1 MAVAEEVLNQ
11 KEEGRREAADPA
23 QVPEALSKVKV
34 IAVDMGYGHNRAA
47 QAFATVLNT
56 PVWQVD
62 VAPIAGAEER
72 RSWSRTRAFYEGMSR
87 ASQLGALARPFRSL
101 LENVTSIPHLHPYR
115 DLSGP
120 TIGSRGLKW
129 LIERGLGR
137 GMLEALSR
145 DPGPVLTTFYAPAL
159 IADHAGLRPSY
170 CVVTDADINRVW
182 APADPATSE
191 VIYFAPSQRALL
203 RLRAYGVR
211 PDHIHMTGFPLPP
224 ELLGGPDLQVLRANL
239 AARLVRLDPSGVFR
253 DSYRDDLDHFLGPLP
268 TPARKAPLVT
278 FVVGGAGSQE
288 QVAKMLLTSFKKSIE
303 AGKIQ
308 LALAA
313 GTHAHLGDQFRE
325 WTKELGLESRLGDGL
340 EILYT
345 PDLWEY
351 FRLFNKLLA
360 ETDILFTKPSEMT
373 FFAAL
378 GLPLVFSWP
387 VGVHERYNR
396 RWAIEGGAGLKQRD
410 LRFTADWIDEW
421 LQDGTLA
428 GAAWSGFMRLPKF
441 GLYRILEFVAKGE
454 GAGAQVSSSC

>member
-1 MAVAEEVLNQ
+1 MAVAEEDLTQ
-11 KEEGRREAADPA
+11 AEREATVGDAA
-23 QVPEALSKVKV
+23 RAAETLARVKV
-34 IAVDMGYGHNRAA
+34 VAVDMGYGHNRAA
-47 QAFATVLNT
+47 QAFSTLLKT

-62 VAPIAGAEER
+62 VAPIADPEER

-87 ASQLGALARPFRSL
+87 ASQLGALARPLRGL
-101 LENVTSIPHLHPYR
+101 LDNVTSIPHLHPHR

-120 TIGSRGLKW
+120 SLGSRGLMW
-129 LIERGLGR
+129 LIEHGLGR
-137 GMLEALSR
+137 GMLNALAL
-145 DPGPVLTTFYAPAL
+145 DPGPLLSTFYAPSL
-159 IADHAGLRPSY
+159 IADHAGLRQNY

-182 APADPATSE
+182 APNDPKKSE
-191 VIYFAPSQRALL
+191 VIYFAPSQRAQL
-203 RLRAYGVR
+203 RLQAYGVR
-211 PDHIHMTGFPLPP
+211 PDHIHMTGFPLPS
-224 ELLGGPDLQVLRANL
+224 ELLGGPELPILRANL

-253 DSYRDDLDHFLGPLP
+253 DSYRDDLGHFLGPLP
-268 TPARKAPLVT
+268 SPARLTPLVT
-278 FVVGGAGSQE
+278 FVVGGAGSQR
-288 QVAKMLLTSFKKSIE
+288 QVALMLLKSFKESIK

-325 WTKELGLESRLGDGL
+325 WTHELGLEDQLAGGGVQ
-340 EILYT
+340 ILVA

-351 FRLFNKLLA
+351 FRVFNQLLA

-441 GLYRILEFVAKGE
+441 GLYRILEMVAKGE
-454 GAGAQVSSSC
+454 GVRAG

>member
-1 MAVAEEVLNQ
+1 MAVAEDVLKHTQ
-11 KEEGRREAADPA
+11 GDARPGPGA
-23 QVPEALSKVKV
+23 VPEALSKVKV
-34 IAVDMGYGHNRAA
+34 VAVDMGYGHNRAA

-56 PVWQVD
+56 PVWQCD
-62 VAPIAGAEER
+62 VAPIAGPDER

-87 ASQLGALARPFRSL
+87 VSQLGALARPFRSL
-101 LENVTSIPHLHPYR
+101 LDNVTSIPHLHPHR

-120 TIGSRGLKW
+120 TLGSRGLMW

-137 GMLEALSR
+137 GMLEALAR
-145 DPGPVLTTFYAPAL
+145 DPGPLLTTFYAPAL
-159 IADHAGLRPSY
+159 IADHAGLTPSY

-182 APADPATSE
+182 APADPVKSK
-191 VIYFAPSQRALL
+191 VIYFAPSQRAQL
-203 RLRAYGVR
+203 RLQAYGVR
-211 PDHIHMTGFPLPP
+211 PDQIHMTGFPLPP
-224 ELLGGPDLQVLRANL
+224 ELLGGPDLTALRENL

-253 DSYRDDLDHFLGPLP
+253 DSYRDELDHFLGPLP
-268 TPARKAPLVT
+268 AASRQAPLIT
-278 FVVGGAGSQE
+278 FVVGGAGSQA
-288 QVAKMLLTSFKKSIE
+288 QVAKMLLTSLKADIE
-303 AGKIQ
+303 AGKIR

-325 WTKELGLESRLGDGL
+325 WVNELGLELHLGQGVQ
-340 EILYT
+340 ILYV
-345 PDLWEY
+345 PDLWDY
-351 FRLFNKLLA
+351 FREFNQLLA

-410 LRFTADWIDEW
+410 LRFTSGWIHEW

-441 GLYRILEFVAKGE
+441 GLYRILEIVAKGE
-454 GAGAQVSSSC
+454 TAA

>member
-1 MAVAEEVLNQ
+1 MAVTEETLEKVV
-11 KEEGRREAADPA
+11 EESVPAAVA
-23 QVPEALSKVKV
+23 GEVPSALARVKV
-34 IAVDMGYGHNRAA
+34 VAVDMGYGHNRAA
-47 QAFATVLNT
+47 EALATVLSKE
-56 PVWQVD
+56 VWQAD
-62 VAPIAGAEER
+62 VAPIAGADER

-87 ASQLGALARPFRSL
+87 ASQFGGLARPFRRL
-101 LENVTSIPHLHPYR
+101 LDNVTSIPHLHPHR

-120 TIGSRGLKW
+120 TLGSRGLMW

-137 GMLEALSR
+137 GMLEALR
-145 DPGPVLTTFYAPAL
+145 ADPGPLLTTFYAPAL
-159 IADHAGLRPSY
+159 IADHAGVRPSY

-182 APADPATSE
+182 APSNPARSE
-191 VIYFAPSQRALL
+191 VIYFAPSQRAQL

-211 PDHIHMTGFPLPP
+211 PDKIHLTGFPLPP
-224 ELLGGPDLQVLRANL
+224 ELLGGPDLTVLRQNL

-253 DSYRDDLDHFLGPLP
+253 DSYRDELDHFLGPLP
-268 TPARKAPLVT
+268 TPSHLAPLVT
-278 FVVGGAGSQE
+278 FVIGGAGSQGH
-288 QVAKMLLTSFKKSIE
+288 VAKMLLTSFRRDIA
-303 AGKIQ
+303 AGKIR

-325 WTKELGLESRLGDGL
+325 WTRELGLESHLGHGVQ
-340 EILYT
+340 ILFT
-345 PDLWEY
+345 PDMWEY

-410 LRFTADWIDEW
+410 LRFTSDWIDEW
-421 LQDGTLA
+421 LEDGTLA

-441 GLYRILEFVAKGE
+441 GLYRILEIVAKGE
-454 GAGAQVSSSC
+454 GARAG